1 MKKLHN
7 VIKIAKSLRANA
19 FNLSPDPSPQEK
31 RESQRGY
38 AVSPLKMSD
47 LSYSKSLAAIQEE

>member
-19 FNLSPDPSPQEK
+19 FNLSPDPSLVE
-31 RESQRGY
+31 RGERQRGY
-38 AVSPLKMSD
+38 CVSPLKISD